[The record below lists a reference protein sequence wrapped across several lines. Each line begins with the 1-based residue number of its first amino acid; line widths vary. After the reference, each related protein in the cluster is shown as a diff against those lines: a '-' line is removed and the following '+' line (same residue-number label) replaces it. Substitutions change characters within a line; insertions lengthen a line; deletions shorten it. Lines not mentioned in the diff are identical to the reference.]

1 MTDRGWPPFRL
12 PVDDLVAGS
21 LAGAAQ
27 VIVGQ
32 PLDTIKTRAQI
43 APPGKFKGPIDI
55 FLQTVRKEGPYG
67 LFKGV
72 RTRES

>member
-1 MTDRGWPPFRL
+1 MAEEVKAAAAPKPSLTVEL
-12 PVDDLVAGS
+12 LAGS

-43 APPGKFKGPIDI
+43 APS
-55 FLQTVRKEGPYG
+55 
-67 LFKGV
+67 
-72 RTRES
+72 ESSML